1 MLVYFFTDT
10 FLCSDYPIVLSTLTD
25 NYHLPGNKKRSILMS
40 NSTTLE
46 QESSEA
52 AMIHYRHQQWG
63 IEMVALL
70 TVCAL
75 VAVLVAPYLPAPTYW
90 AHGAAVC
97 FLLVAWLF
105 SSLTITIEDEQLA
118 WHFGPGLISFK
129 VMLDDI
135 RSAQSVRV
143 RWYRSWGMAPTSR
156 GWLYSVSGRR
166 AVLLKMT
173 DGRHLLIGSD
183 EPDALVKVLLQH
195 FSCR

>member
-1 MLVYFFTDT
+1 MYFFTDI
-10 FLCSDYPIVLSTLTD
+10 FLCSYYSIVLFARTD
-25 NYHLPGNKKRSILMS
+25 KCHLPGNKKRSILMS

-52 AMIHYRHQQWG
+52 TMIHYKHQQWG

-70 TVCAL
+70 TICAL
-75 VAVLVAPYLPAPTYW
+75 VGVLVAPYLPTPTYW
-90 AHGAAVC
+90 AHGLAVC
-97 FLLVAWLF
+97 FLLVAFLF
-105 SSLTITIEDEQLA
+105 SSLTITVEDEQLS
-118 WHFGPGLISFK
+118 WHFGTGLIRFK
-129 VMLDDI
+129 MPLDDI

-166 AVLLKMT
+166 AVLLKLT